1 MVRPFKVA
9 FSDIQNHYSNI
20 KTNDSDNVM
29 MDIITNVFNQSIE
42 VEIPRIS
49 RCESFLNLLS
59 SFSKNHNIFKLK
71 IA

>member
-29 MDIITNVFNQSIE
+29 MDIITNVLI
-42 VEIPRIS
+42 
-49 RCESFLNLLS
+49 NLLK
-59 SFSKNHNIFKLK
+59 SKYLEYHDVNHF
-71 IA
+71 